1 MRANSMAWGM
11 QQHPG
16 QLSLQETQGQQTIF
30 NAIIPQHRGFRA
42 DFSDEKQIYSTV
54 RSLTN
59 DLVDPI
65 PRAFIESGE
74 GRQDHSVELNREIA
88 VRAPGP
94 Q

>member
-1 MRANSMAWGM
+1 MSSIVRTKMRTTAVEFPGSLTARAWMRANSMAWGM

-54 RSLTN
+54 RSFVN
-59 DLVDPI
+59 VQDL
-65 PRAFIESGE
+65 
-74 GRQDHSVELNREIA
+74 
-88 VRAPGP
+88 
-94 Q
+94 